1 MLFYGHGLKSW
12 TEMKMRILF
21 ACCITV
27 PNKLTYF
34 QKMLSRLMEWL
45 KIRCLKPWCN
55 IDWYL
60 TWLAHSKRH
69 RLMEILKPSVSR
81 LLNAF
86 PKWEAFFHFTTI
98 ELLRIKGYSE
108 SALICCALSLW
119 KQEQKAGGT
128 YMYSSTFKLHCV
140 CFHIIHTFN

>member
-1 MLFYGHGLKSW
+1 MLFYGHDLKSW
-12 TEMKMRILF
+12 TNMKVRILF

-34 QKMLSRLMEWL
+34 QKMLSQLSEWL
-45 KIRCLKPWCN
+45 KIRCLKAWCN
-55 IDWYL
+55 IDWHL
-60 TWLAHSKRH
+60 THGSLIVKDIG
-69 RLMEILKPSVSR
+69 LMETLKPSLSR

-86 PKWEAFFHFTTI
+86 LKWEALFHFTTI

-108 SALICCALSLW
+108 SSLICCALSLW

-128 YMYSSTFKLHCV
+128 YMYSSTFKLHSV
-140 CFHIIHTFN
+140 LSHNSHL